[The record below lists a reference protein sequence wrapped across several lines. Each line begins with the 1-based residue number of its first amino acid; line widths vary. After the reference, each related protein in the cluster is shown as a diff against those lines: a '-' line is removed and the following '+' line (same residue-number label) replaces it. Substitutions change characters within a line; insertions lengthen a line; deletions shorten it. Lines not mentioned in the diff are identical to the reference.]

1 MLLALPT
8 CSNLPDWEVDDQALF
23 TALERRGVPYETPI
37 WDDPDVDWS
46 RYDATLIRTTWDYQ
60 EKRASFV
67 DWVRRAS
74 SQTQLINPPGVV
86 EWNTHKTY
94 LRDLAEHGAVVTPT
108 LWLQAGSDIDLEE
121 ALRTRGWTKAFI
133 KPMVGATA
141 RETLRFEATEA
152 GLEEANAHLNR
163 LLPTE
168 GMMIQPYVSTV
179 ETIGEISAIYFGGE
193 FSHGV
198 RKIPVSGD
206 YRVQEDFGAQ
216 DVDYPFSS
224 DDLLAVDEVF
234 SALRAVMRDRFP
246 GEELAYGRVD
256 FLRSASGALWLNE
269 LELVEPSLFFRRAPE
284 SAERLAEVLLA
295 QLA

>member
-1 MLLALPT
+1 
-8 CSNLPDWEVDDQALF
+8 
-23 TALERRGVPYETPI
+23 
-37 WDDPDVDWS
+37 
-46 RYDATLIRTTWDYQ
+46 
-60 EKRASFV
+60 
-67 DWVRRAS
+67 
-74 SQTQLINPPGVV
+74 
-86 EWNTHKTY
+86 
-94 LRDLAEHGAVVTPT
+94 
-108 LWLQAGSDIDLEE
+108 
-121 ALRTRGWTKAFI
+121 
-133 KPMVGATA
+133 
-141 RETLRFEATEA
+141 
-152 GLEEANAHLNR
+152 
-163 LLPTE
+163 
-168 GMMIQPYVSTV
+168 MMIQPYVSTV